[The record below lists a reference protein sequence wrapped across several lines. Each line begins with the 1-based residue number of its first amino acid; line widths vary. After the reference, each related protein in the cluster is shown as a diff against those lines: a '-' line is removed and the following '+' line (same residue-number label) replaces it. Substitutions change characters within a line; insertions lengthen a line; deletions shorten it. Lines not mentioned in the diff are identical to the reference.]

1 MRIIFVLL
9 TAILLS
15 ACASSGRQIDPSQVD
30 QIEIG
35 ATSFDEML
43 NKFGSPMSQGYNG
56 QGKIVASWMYVYVG
70 PFGTGMEQQILAVQF
85 DESKIVEQ
93 FNMTQGNPGA
103 ARLGR

>member
-9 TAILLS
+9 ITLFMS
-15 ACASSGRQIDPSQVD
+15 ACASSGRQIDQAQVD
-30 QIEIG
+30 QIKIG
-35 ATSFDEML
+35 ATSFDEMVS
-43 NKFGSPMSQGYNG
+43 KFGAPMSQGYNG
-56 QGKIVASWMYVYVG
+56 DGKIVASWIYVYVG

-103 ARLGR
+103 PRLGR